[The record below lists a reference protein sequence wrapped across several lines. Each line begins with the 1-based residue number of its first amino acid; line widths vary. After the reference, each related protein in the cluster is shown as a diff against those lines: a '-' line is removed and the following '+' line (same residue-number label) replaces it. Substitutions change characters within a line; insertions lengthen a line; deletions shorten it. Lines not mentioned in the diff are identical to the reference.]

1 MIIVIIII
9 MSNTNKRVISQL
21 IYLAGESKL
30 NRKHAAAIC
39 RGRKIIYKSVNT
51 NRTKFNRHYSICGH
65 SEMHCIHAFAKQR
78 RRQCV

>member
-1 MIIVIIII
+1 MTNTQLNIV
-9 MSNTNKRVISQL
+9 SKL
-21 IYLAGESKL
+21 IAFASESKL

-39 RGRKIIYKSVNT
+39 QGRKIIFKSVNT